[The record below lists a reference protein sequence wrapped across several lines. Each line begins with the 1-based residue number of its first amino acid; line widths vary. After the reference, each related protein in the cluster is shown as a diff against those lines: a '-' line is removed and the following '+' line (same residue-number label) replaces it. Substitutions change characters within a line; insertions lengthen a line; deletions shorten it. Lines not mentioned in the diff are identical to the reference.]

1 VQGRHS
7 ESGDGPIPIFV
18 ADVLHFLYKYN
29 MPATTRKFKGPSG
42 KYVTI
47 YLDKALYRQF
57 SREASARKLTVGKV
71 IKERLLERE
80 KARLSI
86 YDRVKHLIGSVD
98 GPPDLS
104 TNPKYLHGFGEDL
117 RPAGRK

>member
-1 VQGRHS
+1 
-7 ESGDGPIPIFV
+7 
-18 ADVLHFLYKYN
+18 
-29 MPATTRKFKGPSG
+29 MPATKRKPKGHSG

-57 SREASARKLTVGKV
+57 LREALARRLTVGKV
-71 IKERLLERE
+71 IKEKLLERE
-80 KARLSI
+80 KEKISI
-86 YDRVKHLIGSVD
+86 YDRVQHLVGSVD

-104 TNPKYLHGFGEDL
+104 TNQKYLRGFGEDL